1 MEKKAPKLALVA
13 GPKPKAE
20 AEDYGDSLDELAET
34 LGVAPEQTEQFRSAF
49 KAAVMA
55 CK

>member
-1 MEKKAPKLALVA
+1 MEKKAPKLALVV
-13 GPKPKAE
+13 GTKPKDE
-20 AEDYGDSLDELAET
+20 AEDYEDSYEELAEI
-34 LGVAPEQTEQFRSAF
+34 LGVAPDKSEEFAEAF